1 MTQKYEELYRD
12 LKNKIYSPIYLLD
25 GEESY
30 FIDLLT
36 QQFEETV
43 LTPAERDFNQTVLY
57 GKDTTVQQLDDA
69 CRRYPM
75 FSNYQ
80 LIILKEAQVL
90 KKIEE
95 LLPYVEKPLKSTILV
110 ICHKHGKLDKRTKF
124 AKTIVATG
132 VVFTSDKLY
141 ENKVPAWIAGYLER
155 KNARISP
162 DAQELLVEYL
172 GNDLAKIANEL
183 DKLLLNIKSGKV
195 IDVEDIERNIGISK
209 EYNVFELNKAIGEKN
224 ILKANR
230 IADYFASNPK
240 DNPLVVTL
248 GTLYSFFSKL
258 FMFHRIKNSSEK
270 EISATLGINPFFL
283 KDYRTAG
290 QKFNQ
295 LHTERAI
302 TLLQEYDLRS
312 KGVNSGTVSEG
323 ELLKELVYRILH

>member
-12 LKNKIYSPIYLLD
+12 LKNKIYSPVYLLD

-30 FIDLLT
+30 YIDRLT
-36 QQFEETV
+36 QLFEETV

-57 GKDTTVQQLDDA
+57 GKDTTLEQLDDA

-80 LIILKEAQVL
+80 VIILKEAQEL
-90 KKIEE
+90 KKLEE
-95 LLPYVEKPLKSTILV
+95 LLPYIEKPLKSTLLV
-110 ICHKHGKLDKRTKF
+110 LCHKHGKLDKRTKF
-124 AKTIVATG
+124 AKTIAATG

-141 ENKVPAWIAGYLER
+141 ENKVPAWIAGYLQQ

-172 GNDLAKIANEL
+172 GNDLSKIVNEL

-195 IDVEDIERNIGISK
+195 IDVGDIERNIGISK

-230 IADYFASNPK
+230 IADYFASNPN
-240 DNPLVVTL
+240 DNRLVVTL
-248 GTLYSFFSKL
+248 GSLYSFFSKL
-258 FMFHRIKNSSEK
+258 FIFHLIKNSSEK
-270 EISATLGINPFFL
+270 EIAATLGINPFFL
-283 KDYRTAG
+283 KEYRIAG
-290 QKFNQ
+290 QKYNQ

-302 TLLQEYDLRS
+302 SLLQEYDLRS

>member
-1 MTQKYEELYRD
+1 MVQKYEDILRD
-12 LKNKIYSPIYLLD
+12 VKNKIFSPIYLLE

-30 FIDLLT
+30 FIDRIT
-36 QQFEETV
+36 QVMEDSV
-43 LTPAERDFNQTVLY
+43 LSPAERDFNQLVFY
-57 GKDTTVQQLDDA
+57 GKDINVLQLDDA

-80 LIILKEAQVL
+80 VIILKEAQTL

-110 ICHKHGKLDKRTKF
+110 VCYKYGKLDKRTKF
-124 AKTIVATG
+124 AKTLAANG

-141 ENKVPAWIAGYLER
+141 ENQVPAWITKYLTE
-155 KNARISP
+155 KGVKISP
-162 DAQELLVEYL
+162 DAEELLVEYL
-172 GNDLAKIANEL
+172 GNDLSKIANEL
-183 DKLLLNIKSGKV
+183 DKLLLNVEKGKL
-195 IDVEDIERNIGISK
+195 IDVSDIERNIGISK
-209 EYNVFELNKAIGEKN
+209 EYNVFELNKALGEKN

-230 IADYFASNPK
+230 IVDYFAMNPK

-258 FMFHRIKNSSEK
+258 FMFHLIKYSSEK
-270 EISATLGINPFFL
+270 EIAATIGVNPFFL
-283 KDYRTAG
+283 KEYKLAA
-290 QKFNQ
+290 QKYNQ
-295 LHTERAI
+295 PHTERAI
-302 TLLQEYDLRS
+302 ALLQEYDLRS